1 MSRKLIKLV
10 LTGGPGGGKTQGQ
23 EKLTKFMKEKG
34 WVVYLVPEAATI
46 IGSGQVKFADLSP
59 DALVMTQENI
69 LRTALQL
76 EHNMFALAE
85 LAEHNTMVIM
95 DRGAL
100 DGAAYVSHS
109 QWIDILGNT
118 GYTEEDL
125 LGRYDIVVHLETAAK
140 GADKFYSIAG
150 HVARHEG
157 SVTKIEGGADFVLKK
172 GDQPHK
178 HFATQIYGSN
188 SARDTF

>member
-1 MSRKLIKLV
+1 MY
-10 LTGGPGGGKTQGQ
+10 
-23 EKLTKFMKEKG
+23 KF
-34 WVVYLVPEAATI
+34 
-46 IGSGQVKFADLSP
+46 
-59 DALVMTQENI
+59 
-69 LRTALQL
+69 
-76 EHNMFALAE
+76 AE

-172 GDQPHK
+172 GDQPHE
-178 HFATQIYGSN
+178 HFATQIYDSN
-188 SARDTF
+188 ISFPDTF